1 MHFWDTKLYM
11 NNLIN
16 EFICFKNASFNST
29 YLTVIISL
37 ASNVYICVTS
47 EKERRESLS
56 DTLSTCYLKF
66 SMYSLALWHGDH
78 SKKLH
83 SMHSFCLRASNKPNV
98 ISPLSYLSIH
108 AHTHSSDKCITK
120 AKCCYKQ
127 NISGP
132 FIVSSIVHMETQT
145 CLKCIHLILNSSW
158 QHHTGKRERSWG
170 TNKRGDCSLKQKRS
184 VLMYFLAT
192 KPCSF

>member
-16 EFICFKNASFNST
+16 EFICFKNSSFNST

-66 SMYSLALWHGDH
+66 SIYSLALWHGDH

-98 ISPLSYLSIH
+98 ISPLSNLSIH

-120 AKCCYKQ
+120 AKCCYKH
-127 NISGP
+127 NHIWP
-132 FIVSSIVHMETQT
+132 IY
-145 CLKCIHLILNSSW
+145 LILHSSYGNSNVSQMHPFNSEFKLTTPHW
-158 QHHTGKRERSWG
+158 EKRKKLG
-170 TNKRGDCSLKQKRS
+170 NK
-184 VLMYFLAT
+184 
-192 KPCSF
+192 